1 MHSQRSGMAALLG
14 ASLAIAFG
22 GALGGALGAQARP
35 ASKAP
40 KTVAPT
46 AVQVTPGPRD
56 VLPFR
61 ATEATL
67 DNGLRV
73 IVVPTGFPNLVSIQV
88 PVQTGSRNEVEPGK
102 SGFAHFFE
110 HMMFRGTPN
119 FSPERFNAVMTAAGA
134 RNNAYTTDDYTNY
147 YATFAKENLAQIV
160 EMMGDQFQHL
170 AYAEPEFKTE
180 ARAVLG
186 EYNKNSASPF
196 FKLFEATRQAA
207 FSRHPYGH
215 TTMGFIRDIEDMP
228 NQYAYSRQFFDRWY
242 RPEYTTVIVA
252 GDVTPGE
259 VIPLVQK
266 YWGSWKRGSYRAR
279 IPAEPAPKGPKYVHV
294 DWTSPT
300 SPLITVAFRNPAFSE
315 VRPDNAAMDMV
326 ANLWF
331 GETSELYKELVI
343 RDQKVDF
350 IGGDNTSNADPEL
363 FTVTARVKKAEDVAH
378 VRDRIL
384 ATVARA
390 RTELVPAAD
399 LADAKANA
407 RYSFVRRLDNTDAI
421 ASTLARFVRY
431 RRSYGTINAAY
442 RLYDVLTPQL
452 LRAAA
457 RYYLTDS
464 SMVIATLSNGALPA
478 EAAGTPSIASR
489 ATAMAPAG
497 ASSRDSDSTRR
508 ALAVR
513 LEAYIDRTMA
523 IARPLV
529 TGGRLPPIETV
540 TQQSPLPQLEVKLL
554 FAVGSAAD
562 PQGKEG
568 LAALSGAMIA
578 EAGSRIFTRPEIQR
592 LLYPMAGGF
601 GDQVD
606 KEMTTFTG
614 SIHKDNWHEFLHIV
628 LPQLT
633 DPGFREEDFR
643 RLKDAQKVALTQGL
657 RTNNEEELGKE
668 RLQQNIFAGTPYAH
682 PVLGTEAGIDAIT
695 LDDVKQFAKAHYTRA
710 ALTMGLS
717 GDIPEGMDHV
727 LRAMLA
733 ELPEGTPPGPRTAI
747 AGRRPQG
754 MEVEIIQKETRA
766 TAISLGLPIPVTRA
780 HPDFAALNVAR
791 AWLGEHRSSMSH
803 LYQRIREVRGMNYGD
818 YAYIEAFPRGMFGFF
833 PAPNIARRAQLFEV
847 WIRPVVPENA
857 HMALRIA
864 THELQQLIEKGMS
877 AQEFASTRDYLMKN
891 AYLVTATQDQ
901 QLGAALDSKW
911 YGIGEYAPY
920 MREQLAKLTVDDVN
934 TAIRKYLSATDLS
947 VVIITKD
954 AEKLKQQLLSEAFS
968 PIAYDGAKPA
978 ELLAEDQVIGARTL
992 HIAPEKIRITPVSEV
1007 FAR

>member
-1 MHSQRSGMAALLG
+1 MAALLG
-14 ASLAIAFG
+14 ASLAIAG
-22 GALGGALGAQARP
+22 VAPLPSPLGAQARP
-35 ASKAP
+35 ASKPTKSAKP
-40 KTVAPT
+40 AAPT
-46 AVQVTPGPRD
+46 AVRVTPGPRD
-56 VLPFR
+56 VLPFA
-61 ATEATL
+61 ATEVTL

-119 FSPERFNAVMTAAGA
+119 YSPERFNAVMTAAGA

-147 YATFAKENLAQIV
+147 YATFAKENLADIV
-160 EMMGDQFQHL
+160 QMMGDQFQNL
-170 AYAEPEFKTE
+170 AYAEPEFRTE

-196 FKLFEATRQAA
+196 FKLYEATRQAA

-215 TTMGFIRDIEDMP
+215 TTMGFIHDIEDMP
-228 NQYAYSRQFFDRWY
+228 NQYAYSKQFFDRWY

-252 GDVTPGE
+252 GDVTPAE
-259 VIPLVQK
+259 VVPLVQK
-266 YWGSWKRGSYRAR
+266 YWGDWKRGSYRAR
-279 IPAEPAPKGPKYVHV
+279 IPVEPAPKGPKYVHV
-294 DWTSPT
+294 DWASPT
-300 SPLITVAFRNPAFSE
+300 SPLISVAFRNPAFSE

-350 IGGDNTSNADPEL
+350 VGADNTSNADPEL
-363 FTVTARVKKAEDVAH
+363 FTITARVKKPEDVAY
-378 VRDRIL
+378 VRGRIL

-390 RTELVPAAD
+390 RSELVPAAD

-421 ASTLARFVRY
+421 ASTLARFARY
-431 RRSYGTINAAY
+431 RRAFSTINTAY
-442 RLYDVLTPQL
+442 KLYDALNPAV

-489 ATAMAPAG
+489 ARPVPPAAATG
-497 ASSRDSDSTRR
+497 DASASDSTRR
-508 ALAVR
+508 ALAAR
-513 LEAYIDRTMA
+513 LKADIDRTMA
-523 IARPLV
+523 IAMPLV
-529 TGGRLPPIETV
+529 TGNKLPAIETI
-540 TQQSPLPQLEVKLL
+540 TQKSPLPQLEVKLL
-554 FAVGSAAD
+554 FTAGSAAD

-568 LAALSGAMIA
+568 LAALSAAMIA
-578 EAGSRIFTRPEIQR
+578 EAGSRIFTTPEIQQ

-668 RLQQNIFAGTPYAH
+668 RLQQNVFAGTPYAH

-695 LDDVKQFAKAHYTRA
+695 LDDVKQFVREHYTRA

-717 GDIPEGMDHV
+717 GDFPDGMDHV

-733 ELPEGTPPGPRTAI
+733 QLPEGTPAGGRTAI

-818 YAYIEAFPRGMFGFF
+818 YAYIEAFPGGMFGFF

-864 THELQQLIEKGMS
+864 THELQQLIEKGMTQ
-877 AQEFASTRDYLMKN
+877 ADFEATRDYLMKN

-911 YGIGEYAPY
+911 YGIGDYAPY
-920 MREQLAKLTVDDVN
+920 MREQLAKLTLDDVN
-934 TAIRKYLSATDLS
+934 AAIRRYISATDLS

-954 AEKLKQQLLSEAFS
+954 AEGLRQKLLADEFS
-968 PIAYDGAKPA
+968 PIKYDGTKPA
-978 ELLAEDQVIGARTL
+978 ELLAEDQVIGARKL
-992 HIAPEKIRITPVSEV
+992 GIAPEKIRITPVSEV
-1007 FAR
+1007 FAK